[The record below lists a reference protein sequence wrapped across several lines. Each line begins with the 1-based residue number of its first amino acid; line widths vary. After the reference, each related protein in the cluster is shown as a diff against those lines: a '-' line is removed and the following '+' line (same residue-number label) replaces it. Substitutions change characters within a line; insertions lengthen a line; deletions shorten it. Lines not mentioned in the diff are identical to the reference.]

1 MPSPSREFADYCCE
15 LLASAGV
22 CVARRMFGG
31 WGISTG
37 GLTLA
42 ILADLGQ
49 GERLWLKADADSL
62 ARFEAA
68 GCERFSYTARG
79 APKSMNYYS
88 APVDAMESRQF
99 MAPWA
104 RLALESA
111 LKARAAPARQ
121 SRLATKSRAKPAK
134 PAVKRA
140 TAPATPPRARV
151 KPPSARRKSP
161 KG

>member
-1 MPSPSREFADYCCE
+1 
-15 LLASAGV
+15 
-22 CVARRMFGG
+22 MFGG

-42 ILADLGQ
+42 LMTDLGQ
-49 GERLWLKADADSL
+49 GDQLWLKADEGSR

-68 GCERFSYTARG
+68 GCARFIYMARG
-79 APKSMNYYS
+79 VPKSMNFYS
-88 APVDAMESRQF
+88 APQDAMESSQF

-111 LKARAAPARQ
+111 LKARSALVGCA
-121 SRLATKSRAKPAK
+121 RLATKSRAKPVK
-134 PAVKRA
+134 PMARR
-140 TAPATPPRARV
+140 TAAPTA
-151 KPPSARRKSP
+151 PPSARRKSP